1 MVESPDLRRS
11 TTERVSFVISV
22 TFPDPP
28 PPCASPRPPPRR
40 PPFRGG
46 LARAHSDSRSV
57 SLHQCNAVSSLVPLL
72 LLALSRGMLWRTG
85 GDPNTTG
92 VAPPV
97 GQPEVSM
104 EAAPPHPVD
113 RPSLPL
119 GTLVV
124 PSSSQQISDPL
135 VCQEPAD
142 TEHRSSRHPFLISPA
157 VSSAGLL
164 RRARPCSTH
173 LSQLPP
179 ARIAAPRRPFGS
191 GDLSLRR
198 RSRASIR
205 GSRIKH
211 GISSGETGTLCLLAV
226 RELELFPM

>member
-1 MVESPDLRRS
+1 MSRFPIPRRRRP
-11 TTERVSFVISV
+11 T
-22 TFPDPP
+22 PP
-28 PPCASPRPPPRR
+28 PLRPSYS
-40 PPFRGG
+40 GG

-179 ARIAAPRRPFGS
+179 ARIAAPPPPVRQ
-191 GDLSLRR
+191 

-211 GISSGETGTLCLLAV
+211 GISFGETGTLCLLAV
-226 RELELFPM
+226 REPELFSMCGRSDR